1 METKRITLH
10 QEDKETTTV
19 YACLSEVSTPIG
31 SVLLLHDM
39 AEHHGRFDDF
49 IRVLNSKGYD
59 TYSYDHRGHGS
70 EIRYEDLGHIADEDG
85 YEILI
90 TDALH
95 VLKYVK
101 KANRGRKLILFGA
114 GMGALIARCLMPIFD
129 SLNACILCS
138 SPNPTHKKL
147 NSLMTS
153 ARIAKFSKKPRYKS
167 VRLGK
172 KFTEFKNFNKIS
184 DRTSFDWISRDNQL
198 VGAYISD
205 PLCGFLG
212 TVSFYYDILKLTD
225 EAVAKTNLKQIR
237 NDLPVLLLAGSH
249 DPVCDYGEE
258 VTELFDTFQ
267 RYHLSEVDC
276 TIYEECRHDLL
287 HETNNTEIIKDIL
300 EWLSRAL
307 DNRRLKAAA
316 AMREKKKKNKGHT
329 TRNRTAAEAARSA
342 MGYATDESDE
352 LKGSINADD
361 VGDDD
366 DFLEDMGYFNRRDLL
381 GSAEAVSAEED
392 EEFIIMDEDD
402 EDFALLEEDDEEE
415 EEKNDIKES
424 KKADDKNKSDKETK
438 KSRKDRKKSKDLS
451 GEEGKEPE
459 KTDEKSNKNDN
470 KKDAGNENDSINEI
484 AEIKEPSKQNGK
496 KKRKK

>member
-10 QEDKETTTV
+10 QEDKTTTVV
-19 YACLSEVSTPIG
+19 YACLSDVSTPIG
-31 SVLLLHDM
+31 SILLLHDM

-49 IRVLNSKGYD
+49 IRVLNGKGYD
-59 TYSYDHRGHGS
+59 TYSYDHRGHGA

-85 YEILI
+85 YEVLI
-90 TDALH
+90 SDALH

-114 GMGALIARCLMPIFD
+114 GMGALIARCLLPLFD

-138 SPNPTHKKL
+138 CPNPTHKKL

-172 KFTEFKNFNKIS
+172 KFTEFKGFSKIS
-184 DRTSFDWISRDNQL
+184 SRTSFDWISRDNQL

-212 TVSFYYDILKLTD
+212 TVSFYSDILRLTD
-225 EAVAKTNLKQIR
+225 EAVAKTNMKQVR
-237 NDLPVLLLAGSH
+237 NDLPILLLAGSH

-258 VTELFDTFQ
+258 VTELFDNLQ

-287 HETNNTEIIKDIL
+287 HETNNAEIFKDIL

-316 AMREKKKKNKGHT
+316 AMREKKKKKGQ

-342 MGYATDESDE
+342 LGYASDENDE
-352 LKGSINADD
+352 LKGSINAED

-366 DFLEDMGYFNRRDLL
+366 DFLEDMGYFNRR
-381 GSAEAVSAEED
+381 SAYNPSEIDEG
-392 EEFIIMDEDD
+392 EEFIISDEDD
-402 EDFALLEEDDEEE
+402 EDFALLEYEEE
-415 EEKNDIKES
+415 EEKEDEKPKDKNAEKSS
-424 KKADDKNKSDKETK
+424 KKKSTKDTK
-438 KSRKDRKKSKDLS
+438 K
-451 GEEGKEPE
+451 
-459 KTDEKSNKNDN
+459 N
-470 KKDAGNENDSINEI
+470 KKDEKKDTDSVEESDEETEK
-484 AEIKEPSKQNGK
+484 ATETKEEEDKESEEKQEQKESQKAPGK